1 MEVNMSFLWELKK
14 RNIFQIAFAYIIA
27 AWLLDQIASRIITV
41 QLLPEWIDPLI
52 IILLILGFPSVII
65 FAWIKFA
72 GSDSEADELLYGNEV
87 KGEPKTVAV
96 LPFADL
102 SPDPGQG
109 YFVDG
114 LSEELL
120 NRLTK
125 IPGLLV
131 TARTSCF
138 VFKGCDRKVQEI
150 AKELGV
156 DHLLEGS
163 VRKVDKSLR
172 ITAQLVRASDGF
184 YLWSKTYNRKLEDIF
199 AVQEDIANAVA
210 NELKA
215 SLGIKKSFR
224 SLGGTEN
231 LEAYEHHLFAEG
243 QLGEGNLADLS
254 RSLKSIDAA
263 LDKDPGFA
271 LAWVRKSVIHNF
283 LAVNVSSDR
292 IATEQDAGLQ
302 AAQKAIELETSLA
315 EAYASLGH
323 NRTFRGDWIEA
334 ESAFRKAFE
343 LAAEPIAVTVPA
355 IPIHYLAVGNFERG
369 HKLLEE
375 IRRDDPFNNPNRAWY
390 FFSFGLLGDTQR
402 AEEEFD
408 RGRELF
414 GDQWHWGNFFITLL
428 RLGVGEVVTPDD
440 ILIPDPINN
449 ASKELLESPGDAL
462 KQLRRLYIDKNN
474 QDAGRLSEIAVWAA
488 YFGDPEFSLDATE
501 KTVSL
506 NASNIV
512 FLWLPLF
519 RVVRQLPRFKEF
531 VNTIGLVD
539 YWKKF
544 GWPDFCQAMDDGDFE
559 CP

>member
-1 MEVNMSFLWELKK
+1 MEVKMSFLWELKR
-14 RNIFQIAFAYIIA
+14 RNIFKAAFAYIIA
-27 AWLLDQIASRIITV
+27 AWLLDQIAARFILA
-41 QLLPEWIDPLI
+41 QHLPEWIDPLI
-52 IILLILGFPSVII
+52 IILLIIGFPVVII
-65 FAWIKFA
+65 FAWIKYA
-72 GSDSEADELLYGNEV
+72 GSDSDADEFLYGNGV
-87 KGEPKTVAV
+87 KEKPKTVAV
-96 LPFADL
+96 LPFANL
-102 SPDPGQG
+102 SPDPGQE

-125 IPGLLV
+125 IPELFV
-131 TARTSCF
+131 TARTSSF
-138 VFKGCDRKVQEI
+138 AFKGSDKNVQEI
-150 AKELGV
+150 AKIIGV
-156 DHLLEGS
+156 DHILEGS

-215 SLGIKKSFR
+215 SLGIKKSLR

-231 LEAYEHHLFAEG
+231 LEAYEHYLFAEG

-263 LDKDPGFA
+263 LEKDPTFA

-283 LAVNVSSDR
+283 LAANVSSDR
-292 IATEQDAGLQ
+292 ITTEQDAGLQ
-302 AAQKAIELETSLA
+302 AAQKAIDLEPSLA

-323 NRTFRGDWIEA
+323 NRTFRGDWIDA
-334 ESAFRKAFE
+334 ELAFRKAFE

-414 GDQWHWGNFFITLL
+414 GDQWYWGNFFVTLL
-428 RLGVGEVVTPDD
+428 RLGSGEAVSQDD
-440 ILIPDPINN
+440 ILIPDSINIS
-449 ASKELLESPGDAL
+449 SKELLESPGEAL
-462 KQLRRLYIDKNN
+462 KQLRRLYTHNDN
-474 QDAGRLSEIAVWAA
+474 QSAGRLSEIAVWAA
-488 YFGDPEFSLDATE
+488 YFGDPEFALDAIE
-501 KTVSL
+501 KAVIL

-512 FLWLPLF
+512 FLWFPLF

-531 VNTIGLVD
+531 VKKIGLQE

-544 GWPDFCQAMDDGDFE
+544 GWPDFCQPIDDDDFE